1 MICTTGGNI
10 ERVSLFDEFE
20 LCVNCLSSANCA
32 LSLCETLKQSF
43 SIILMEKKSV
53 KKVVLYSGH
62 DLEYR
67 DYFVIFV
74 QVFVLAARKF
84 SRYVQLVH

>member
-1 MICTTGGNI
+1 MCKLFVQRELRIIVMRNI
-10 ERVSLFDEFE
+10 EAELF
-20 LCVNCLSSANCA
+20 NN
-32 LSLCETLKQSF
+32 
-43 SIILMEKKSV
+43 INGKKSV